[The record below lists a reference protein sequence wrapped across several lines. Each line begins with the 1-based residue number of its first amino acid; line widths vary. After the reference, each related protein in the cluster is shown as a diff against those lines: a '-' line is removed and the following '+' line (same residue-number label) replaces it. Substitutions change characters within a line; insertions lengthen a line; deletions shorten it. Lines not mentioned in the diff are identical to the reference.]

1 MTAQPGT
8 LGVGH
13 VLVASNY
20 GEVMITVG
28 HSRVSVSVA
37 DGAPGQVVVSAGVE
51 WLHTTTISPQVAY
64 QLMQRLSAV
73 LADYTRRFGKIPE
86 DPAFNALEAPSVN

>member
-13 VLVASNY
+13 VLIASNI
-20 GEVMITVG
+20 GEVLITVG
-28 HSRVSVSVA
+28 QTRVSIA
-37 DGAPGQVVVSAGVE
+37 DGEPGRVNVSAGVE
-51 WLHTTTISPQVAY
+51 WLHTVSMSPQVAH
-64 QLMQRLSAV
+64 QVMMRLSSV
-73 LADYTRRFGKIPE
+73 LSEYTRKYGRIPE